1 MSQTCRL
8 LLESPCL
15 CWRNIG
21 LLAST
26 VHTQAHTATCWLPAA
41 TVDCHRV
48 HTRKVRPLLPWD
60 TQSCMLNFT
69 LGSWACLLPLRCSMK
84 MNLFAHFLEETLSLS
99 PGFWEFLLAMN
110 SSLYA
115 KYLPSPPPPH
125 FICSWA
131 PLWSSSSFMVMVS
144 SHLLTPTQTTY
155 TDTQSKFLG
164 LSTSWF
170 SLSLPSTHSLGCGHH
185 SQDCAILQGVDSSF
199 PGNKAQGEQLGA

>member
-1 MSQTCRL
+1 MGHSKLYAELHTWIL
-8 LLESPCL
+8 
-15 CWRNIG
+15 G
-21 LLAST
+21 LSS
-26 VHTQAHTATCWLPAA
+26 ATEMFYEDEPVCSFSRGDSIP
-41 TVDCHRV
+41 
-48 HTRKVRPLLPWD
+48 
-60 TQSCMLNFT
+60 QSWF
-69 LGSWACLLPLRCSMK
+69 LGIPV
-84 MNLFAHFLEETLSLS
+84 
-99 PGFWEFLLAMN
+99 G
-110 SSLYA
+110 YA

-185 SQDCAILQGVDSSF
+185 GQDCAILQGVDSSF